1 MLRFFERHD
10 AEDAIDSMDGRSYDG
25 RELRVAMA
33 KYGRPEGG
41 RSGGGGG
48 GGSDRRGGY
57 GYDRRRR
64 WVTWTYNIA
73 DSCSVVEDY
82 HTMS

>member
-1 MLRFFERHD
+1 
-10 AEDAIDSMDGRSYDG
+10 MDGRSYDG

-41 RSGGGGG
+41 RGGGGG
-48 GGSDRRGGY
+48 GGGGGGRGSGY

-64 WVTWTYNIA
+64 YGNQNA
-73 DSCSVVEDY
+73 AQHDY
-82 HTMS
+82 SLKYSISIG